1 MKKLY
6 TVLLA
11 LLVSAAMLVGLWS
24 LVDKDPTESATENR
38 KLAQKPVFSFSRLF
52 DGSYVSELETYYSDT
67 FPGREA
73 LLQANKKLNKFYY
86 FGGSKDN
93 NLLVLDFQGG
103 GMEQGGEALEPI
115 PEQTQPSQTETPSE
129 PAKPAVG
136 PAQIPQE
143 PEQQPEQ
150 KPEEPPAKE
159 EEPED
164 ENYVSDG
171 SLVIVGDNAMDV
183 PTASNSTIKKYA
195 AAINNIHNALGD
207 DVKVVSLVTPN
218 SAEFYAP
225 RDYQTESHNQQAM
238 IDLCYG
244 EMDMDVVTV
253 DAYSK
258 LEKHENEYIFFR
270 TDHHWTA
277 LGAYYAYQ
285 AFCETMGLD
294 AVPLQR
300 FETGKYENFLGS
312 MYTWT
317 SQYPQSEALKNNPD
331 TVTYYLPV
339 VETKARYFADAD
351 IENSTA
357 YPVSVVY
364 QGITEDQSNKYMCF
378 LGGDHPATVVEC
390 GVEGPTC
397 VVLKESYGNAFIP
410 FLTSHYSKIIVIDP
424 REFNRQGQPTLDLTA
439 FVEQH
444 QVDEVIV
451 INYPFMINNEYY
463 ITWLNRLVGIDLNS

>member
-1 MKKLY
+1 LKKLY
-6 TVLLA
+6 TVLLV

-24 LVDKDPTESATENR
+24 LVDKDPTESETENR
-38 KLAQKPVFSFSRLF
+38 KLATKPEFSFGRLF

-73 LLQANKKLNKFYY
+73 LLRANKKLNKFYY
-86 FGGSKDN
+86 FGGSKEN

-115 PEQTQPSQTETPSE
+115 PEQPQPTQPDPSNE
-129 PAKPAVG
+129 PAQPTVG
-136 PAQIPQE
+136 PTEPPVQE
-143 PEQQPEQ
+143 PPKEEDPPE
-150 KPEEPPAKE
+150 E
-159 EEPED
+159 EEPVE

-183 PTASNSTIKKYA
+183 PTASNNTIKNYA

-207 DVKVVSLVTPN
+207 GVKVVSLVTPN

-225 RDYQTESHNQQAM
+225 RDYQTASHDQQAM
-238 IDLCYG
+238 IELCYS
-244 EMDMDVVTV
+244 EMDMDVITI

-258 LEKHENEYIFFR
+258 LDKHQNEYIFFR

-300 FETGKYENFLGS
+300 FETGAYENFLGS

-364 QGITEDQSNKYMCF
+364 QGITEDQTNKYMCF
-378 LGGDHPATVVEC
+378 LGGDHPATVIEC

-410 FLTSHYSKIIVIDP
+410 FLTSHYNKIIVIDP
-424 REFNRQGQPTLDLTA
+424 REFNRQGQPTLDLIS
-439 FVEQH
+439 FVQQQ

-463 ITWLNRLVGIDLNS
+463 ITWLNRLVGIDLNQ